1 MPSASARSR
10 PRSVE
15 KVLRELLAAAGKTK
29 HPIFFSRVL
38 SALAELEY
46 ELPKEQID
54 AASAA
59 PTDYMVLLEALTA
72 PSVASQLTAQDPL
85 AAARLR
91 GVERQHSLLKK
102 SGGVLTGAE
111 AAGLLGISRQ
121 ALDKR
126 RRHGHLIGLTQGR
139 RGYAYP
145 AWQFDGGKTLVS
157 LEKVL
162 GRLTD
167 HDPWM
172 QLTFFLNDNDR
183 LDGSSPL
190 ELLRSGQVDPVLE
203 AAASYGEQ
211 GGA

>member
-1 MPSASARSR
+1 MTRL
-10 PRSVE
+10 RSVE
-15 KVLRELLAAAGKTK
+15 TNLKEILAAVGKTK

-38 SALAELEY
+38 NALAELEH

-54 AASAA
+54 LASAA
-59 PTDYMVLLEALTA
+59 STDYMVLLEALTA
-72 PSVASQLTAQDPL
+72 PSVATQLTAEDPL

-102 SGGVLTGAE
+102 GGGVLRGVE
-111 AAGLLGISRQ
+111 AANLLGISRQ

-126 RRHGHLIGLTQGR
+126 RRRNQLIGLTQGR

-145 AWQFDGGKTLVS
+145 AWQFEDGKTLAN

-162 GRLTD
+162 GRLSD

-172 QLTFFLNDNDR
+172 QLTFFLNSNDR
-183 LDGSSPL
+183 LEGRSPL
-190 ELLRSGQVDPVLE
+190 DLLRSGQVDRVLQ

-211 GGA
+211 GAA

>member
-1 MPSASARSR
+1 VTPRSAITR
-10 PRSVE
+10 PRSVATNLKE
-15 KVLRELLAAAGKTK
+15 ILAAVGKTK

-38 SALAELEY
+38 HALAKLER
-46 ELPKEQID
+46 ELPKEPID

-72 PSVASQLTAQDPL
+72 PSVATQLTAEDPL

-102 SGGVLTGAE
+102 GGGVLRGVE
-111 AAGLLGISRQ
+111 AAALLGISRQ

-126 RRHGHLIGLTQGR
+126 RRQNHLIGLTQGR

-145 AWQFDGGKTLVS
+145 AWQFEGGKALTN

-172 QLTFFLNDNDR
+172 QLTFFLNANDH
-183 LDGSSPL
+183 LEGSSPL

-211 GGA
+211 GGM